1 MQLLMIVSED
11 MVTSDQAN
19 QGVVREFNFCHWNR
33 GQIREFNENLE
44 KIEEFD
50 SFL

>member
-11 MVTSDQAN
+11 MVTSDQGN
-19 QGVVREFNFCHWNR
+19 QGVVREFNFCHGNR
-33 GQIREFNENLE
+33 GKIREFNENLE
-44 KIEEFD
+44 KIGEFD